1 MKSISILATIFLIN
15 LLTVSCSKDDPET
28 PQEPLGAYENGIL
41 VSNEG
46 PFGNGTGTVTF
57 ISNELS
63 VTESSIYNK
72 VNGEDLGNIV
82 QSIGFAGDQAYIVA
96 NNSNKITVVN
106 RYTFEKLGSITDG
119 LENPRYFA
127 AVNDTGYVTNWGDP
141 FDETDDYVAIVN
153 LQNFTVEGTI
163 SVVLGPEDIVANDN
177 TVYVAHQGAYGQNNK
192 VTAIDANT
200 NTVLETITVGNVPN
214 SLVLDDQGS
223 LWVLAGGNPSYTNDE
238 TEGVLTKINTSN
250 NTVVN
255 TWKFQ
260 ATDHPGLLCT
270 DGMDLYYQLN
280 GAVYKMSTSDSSL
293 PSGPRL
299 GGVSFYTMAVADGK
313 LYGTD
318 AKDFAS
324 QGSLTVYDLSI
335 NSVIKTVATGIIPG
349 GIYFN

>member
-1 MKSISILATIFLIN
+1 MKSTSILATIFLFG
-15 LLTVSCSKDDPET
+15 LLMTSCSKDDPKT
-28 PQEPLGAYENGIL
+28 TQEPLGAYESGIL

-57 ISNELS
+57 ISNDLS

-106 RYTFEKLGSITDG
+106 RYTFEKLGSITEG

-200 NTVLETITVGNVPN
+200 NSILETITVGNVPN
-214 SLVLDDQGS
+214 SLLLDEQGS
-223 LWVLAGGNPSYTNDE
+223 LWVLAGGNPSYTNEE
-238 TEGVLTKINTSN
+238 TAGVLTKINTSN

-255 TWKFQ
+255 TWEFQ

-270 DGMDLYYQLN
+270 DGIDMYYQLN
-280 GAVYKMSTSDSSL
+280 GAVFKMSATDSSL
-293 PSGPRL
+293 PSGPKF
-299 GGVSFYTMAVADGK
+299 GGVSFYTMAVTDGK

-324 QGSLTVYDLSI
+324 LGTLTVYDLSS
-335 NSVIKTVATGIIPG
+335 NSAIKTVATGIIPG